1 MSELTVRVDGGM
13 SELTVRVDGGM
24 SELTVRVDGNRVP
37 ERWILSD
44 WTMYLQG
51 VGIIKLKIS
60 QHVLGCLF

>member
-1 MSELTVRVDGGM
+1 M

-37 ERWILSD
+37 ERWILGD